1 MDNAQTQRIRLGI
14 SSCLL
19 GERVRYDGGHKLD
32 HYLADTLGRFVD
44 WVPVCPE
51 VETGLGTPR
60 EAMRLVGTAD
70 SPRLMTRETGIDH
83 TDRMLRWARGRLKEL
98 EQEEL
103 CGFIFKSRSP
113 SSGMERVKIYSP
125 DGMPGPVG
133 SGIFARAFMDRFP
146 LLPVEDDGRLRDP
159 GLRENFIERSFVY
172 HSWRELNRGRA
183 SAGALVDFHADHKYM
198 IMAHSPEHLRG
209 LGKLVANP
217 GRKKPSM
224 LFEAYLPL
232 LMEGLKRKA
241 TVKKN
246 TNVLQHMVGYFK
258 KQLTPDEKQELLGVI
273 GEYHDRMVPLVVP
286 VTLIRHYVRK
296 YDEPYLGRQVYLNPH
311 PAELML
317 RNHV

>member
-1 MDNAQTQRIRLGI
+1 MDRIKLGI
-14 SSCLL
+14 SACLL
-19 GERVRYDGGHKLD
+19 GEKVRYDGGHKLD
-32 HYLADTLGRFVD
+32 HYLADTLGQFVE

-60 EAMRLVGTAD
+60 EAMRLVGKAD
-70 SPRLMTRETGIDH
+70 APRLVTRKTGIDH
-83 TDRMLRWARGRLKEL
+83 TDRMKRWASGRTRQL
-98 EQEEL
+98 EQDEL

-125 DGMPGPVG
+125 EGMPGAVG
-133 SGIFARAFMDRFP
+133 SGIFARAFMDAFP

-159 GLRENFIERSFVY
+159 GLRENFIERAFVFDR
-172 HSWRELNRGRA
+172 WRELNRKRA
-183 SAGALVDFHADHKYM
+183 AAGALVEFHADHKYL
-198 IMAHSPEHLRG
+198 IMAHSPDHLRR

-217 GRKKPSM
+217 ARKKPS
-224 LFEAYLPL
+224 LLYDEYLPL
-232 LMEGLKRKA
+232 LMDGIKRRA

-258 KQLTPDEKQELLGVI
+258 QQLTPDEKQELLDVI
-273 GEYHDRMVPLVVP
+273 GEYHRELVPLVVP

-296 YDEPYLGRQVYLNPH
+296 YNEPYLGRQVYLNPH
-311 PAELML
+311 PVELML